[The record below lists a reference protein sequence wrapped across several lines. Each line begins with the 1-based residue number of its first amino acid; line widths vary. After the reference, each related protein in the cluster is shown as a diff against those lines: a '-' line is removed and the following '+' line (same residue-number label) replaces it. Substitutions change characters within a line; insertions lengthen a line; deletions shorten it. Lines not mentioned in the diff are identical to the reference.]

1 MTTLYFKLADASGLK
16 AAQVVPVVTALP
28 EAPETPPSPYLA
40 AGNAAG
46 LQLIDL
52 DTADG
57 KQNFANLFKNIPLY
71 RITLEL
77 MIDRALTAAQKD
89 QTRAAGVRKAFS
101 PDDPPESTTDPIVEK
116 YAFEG
121 TLRFPVI
128 ATRSNEQLLDLYFR
142 LFGPAM
148 PEHTSI
154 HAHMLAMLGGHP
166 ERLLEDFDG
175 FLWRGHGWV
184 RMDRI
189 VYDAERVDNDPGITF
204 ESYVARGRSAAQ
216 TFAVDDPKAQ
226 LAAWINAERVQK
238 DLCRDIDS
246 VLRLPDIRRLPRW
259 VRADVFRV
267 LEREAMKQV
276 FAEDLVRHFT
286 DWPDLRRARILSEAI
301 EVNAR
306 ENVSPL
312 VQQILN
318 QTLSADAR
326 YEGAAGAFVMQADR
340 RFAEAQRL
348 LK

>member
-1 MTTLYFKLADASGLK
+1 MMTLYFKLSDASGDR
-16 AAQVVPVVTALP
+16 AGQIVPVTTA
-28 EAPETPPSPYLA
+28 APEVSDTPPSPYLA

-46 LQLIDL
+46 LMLIDL

-57 KQNFANLFKNIPLY
+57 KQVFAKLFKDIPLY
-71 RITLEL
+71 RISLEL
-77 MIDRALTAAQKD
+77 MIDKALLAAQKD
-89 QTRAAGVRKAFS
+89 SDRAAGVRKAFS
-101 PDDPPESTTDPIVEK
+101 PDDPPESTTDPISDK

-121 TLRFPVI
+121 SLHFPVI
-128 ATRSNEQLLDLYFR
+128 ANRSNDELLDLYLK

-148 PEHTSI
+148 PAHKDVHTHLMAI
-154 HAHMLAMLGGHP
+154 LGNHP
-166 ERLLEDFDG
+166 ERLLENFDG
-175 FLWRGHGWV
+175 FLWRGFGWA
-184 RMDRI
+184 RLDRL
-189 VYDAERVDNDPGITF
+189 VYDAERIDNDPGITF
-204 ESYVARGRSAAQ
+204 ESYVTRGRSAAQ
-216 TFAVDDPKAQ
+216 AFAVADPQAQ

-238 DLCRDIDS
+238 DLCRDIDNI
-246 VLRLPDIRRLPRW
+246 LRLPDIRRLPRW

-301 EVNAR
+301 EINAK

>member
-1 MTTLYFKLADASGLK
+1 MITLYFKLADATGGR
-16 AAQVVPVVTALP
+16 AAQIVPVVTDMPAAL
-28 EAPETPPSPYLA
+28 EAPPSPYLA

-52 DTADG
+52 DTAEG
-57 KQNFANLFKNIPLY
+57 RQVFAQNFKEVPMY
-71 RITLEL
+71 RIALEL
-77 MIDRALTAAQKD
+77 MIDRALLDAQKD
-89 QTRAAGVRKAFS
+89 SDRAAGVRKAFS
-101 PDDPPESTTDPIVEK
+101 PDEPPESATDPIADR

-121 TLRFPVI
+121 SLHFPVI
-128 ATRSNEQLLDLYFR
+128 ASRSHEQLLDLYLK
-142 LFGPAM
+142 LFGAAM
-148 PEHTSI
+148 P
-154 HAHMLAMLGGHP
+154 AHETVHDHMFAMLGGHP
-166 ERLLEDFDG
+166 ERLLENFDG
-175 FLWRGHGWV
+175 FLWRGCGWV
-184 RMDRI
+184 RMDRL
-189 VYDAERVDNDPGITF
+189 VYDAERIDNDPGITF
-204 ESYVARGRSAAQ
+204 ESYVARGRSAAMAL
-216 TFAVDDPKAQ
+216 AVADPKAQ

-238 DLCRDIDS
+238 DLCRDIDA

-301 EVNAR
+301 EANAK